1 MNAPLVVFLFWEA
14 LGLIYLVGIVR
25 NKRTVRR
32 QSSLSRFL
40 QLGLTLLAYFLLF
53 SPMWQAGIFRW
64 KLFPQTTATNM
75 AGILLT
81 LAGCLL
87 AIWARLILGRN
98 WSMNV
103 TVKQAHTLT
112 ITGPYAFVRHP
123 IYSGLLLMV
132 LGTATVFDRFSGVLA
147 LGILFLGFWLKLRT
161 EELFMQQE
169 FGEQYLAYKHR
180 VKALIPGLL

>member
-1 MNAPLVVFLFWEA
+1 MNASLVVGFLWET
-14 LGLIYLVGIVR
+14 LGLIWLVGIVR

-32 QSSLSRFL
+32 QSTLSRSL

-53 SPMWQAGIFRW
+53 SPMWHIGICRW
-64 KLFPQTTATNM
+64 KLFPQTAATNM

-112 ITGPYAFVRHP
+112 TTGPYAFVRHP

-132 LGTATVFDRFSGVLA
+132 LGTTMVFDRVSGVLA
-147 LGILFLGFWLKLRT
+147 LGVMFLGFWLKLHT
-161 EELFMQQE
+161 EELFMEQE
-169 FGEQYLAYKHR
+169 FGEQYVAYKYR
-180 VKALIPGLL
+180 VKALIPGVL